1 MAQIYRTLAFLPLA
15 RRRSP
20 RHARAMR
27 CEVLLYDGFDELD
40 ALAPWEVLSDIGR
53 VRDDVDTALVTLDG
67 YAPVRA
73 SHGAVVT
80 PHRALSEHVDL
91 LVVPGGGWNDRS
103 RSGAWSEV
111 ERGVLPAAIGARH
124 EGGAVVASVCTG
136 AMLLASAGLLGGRP
150 AITHHVAID
159 DLKAAGAKVVHAR
172 VVDDGDVVTAGGV
185 TSGLDLVLHLV
196 ERFFGA
202 SLALA
207 AEREL
212 EYERRGTV
220 WRADSSLAPA

>member
-1 MAQIYRTLAFLPLA
+1 
-15 RRRSP
+15 
-20 RHARAMR
+20 MR

-40 ALAPWEVLSDIGR
+40 ALAPWEVLSEVAR
-53 VRDDVDTALVTLDG
+53 AREDVEAAQVSVDG
-67 YAPVRA
+67 DAPVRA
-73 SHGAVVT
+73 SHGALIT
-80 PHRALSEHVDL
+80 PHRALSEQIDL

-111 ERGVLPAAIGARH
+111 ERGVLPEAIRTRH
-124 EGGAVVASVCTG
+124 ENGAVVASVCTG
-136 AMLLASAGLLGGRP
+136 AMLLAAAGLLTGRP
-150 AITHHVAID
+150 AITHHGAID
-159 DLKAAGAKVVHAR
+159 DLEAAGAKVVHAR

-202 SLALA
+202 PLALA

-220 WRADSSLAPA
+220 WRADRSLAPA

>member
-1 MAQIYRTLAFLPLA
+1 
-15 RRRSP
+15 
-20 RHARAMR
+20 MR

-40 ALAPWEVLSDIGR
+40 ALAPWEVLSDVAR
-53 VRDDVDTALVTLDG
+53 ARDDVDAALVTLDG
-67 YAPVRA
+67 DAQVRA
-73 SHGAVVT
+73 SHGALIT
-80 PHRALSEHVDL
+80 PHRALSEQVDL

-111 ERGVLPAAIGARH
+111 ERGVLPDAIRARH
-124 EGGAVVASVCTG
+124 DGGAVVASICTG
-136 AMLLASAGLLGGRP
+136 AMLLAAAGLLTGRP
-150 AITHHVAID
+150 AVTHHSAID
-159 DLKAAGAKVVHAR
+159 DLKAAGAEVTRAR

-185 TSGLDLVLHLV
+185 TSGLDLALHLV

-202 SLALA
+202 PLALI

-220 WRADSSLAPA
+220 WRATDEGRGLAHA